1 MITVEKA
8 LEILKSETASL
19 AGEWKDL
26 TASNGHVLAETILSP
41 IDMPSFDQSAMD
53 GYAINAVEGRKIYN
67 VISEVA
73 AGSGEE
79 PVLNFGEAVRIFT
92 GAMVPASAN
101 VVVQQELVVRAGNEI
116 RIEREIQLGQ
126 HIRRQG
132 EQIKTGELALQA
144 GAILNPAAI
153 GFLAGLG
160 ITQVMVVKQPKI
172 SLITTGNELVE
183 PGNELK
189 RGQIYESNS
198 AMLCAAFETYHFK
211 NYTISKVEDDYDLTK
226 NAIETELDNSDFVIL
241 TGGISVG
248 DYDFVGKALHEI
260 GVQELFYKINQKPGK
275 PLYFGRIGNKVVAAL
290 PGNPAA
296 ALTCFYRYVLP
307 VLNQMAGKGFFGLE
321 EFELPLAASY
331 FKKGERAEF
340 LKAET
345 KDGHVSILGSQSSA
359 MLNSYA
365 QANALIYIPA
375 EKGQINKDECVKVLK
390 F

>member
-8 LEILKSETASL
+8 LEILKSETAPL
-19 AGEWKDL
+19 AGEWRSL
-26 TASNGHVLAETILSP
+26 GESNGHVLAESILSP

-53 GYAINAVEGRKIYN
+53 GYAINTVEGRKIYN

-101 VVVQQELVVRAGNEI
+101 VVVQQEWVVRAGNEI
-116 RIEREIQLGQ
+116 RIEREIQLVQ

-160 ITQVMVVKQPKI
+160 ITEVNVLKRPKI
-172 SLITTGNELVE
+172 GLITTGNELVE

-198 AMLCAAFETYHFK
+198 AMLCAAFETYYFK

-226 NAIETELDNSDFVIL
+226 KRIETELDNSDFVIL

-248 DYDFVGKALHEI
+248 DYDFVGKALQEI
-260 GVQELFYKINQKPGK
+260 GTQELFYKINQKPGK
-275 PLYFGRIGNKVVAAL
+275 PLYFGRIGNKMVAAL

-307 VLNQMAGKGFFGLE
+307 VLNQMAGKGFFGL
-321 EFELPLAASY
+321 
-331 FKKGERAEF
+331 
-340 LKAET
+340 
-345 KDGHVSILGSQSSA
+345 
-359 MLNSYA
+359 
-365 QANALIYIPA
+365 
-375 EKGQINKDECVKVLK
+375 
-390 F
+390 

>member
-8 LEILKSETASL
+8 LEILKSETAPL
-19 AGEWKDL
+19 AGEWRSL
-26 TASNGHVLAETILSP
+26 GESNGHVLAESILSP

-53 GYAINAVEGRKIYN
+53 GYAINTVEGRKIYN

-101 VVVQQELVVRAGNEI
+101 VVVQQEWVVRAGNEI

-160 ITQVMVVKQPKI
+160 ITEVNVLKRPKI
-172 SLITTGNELVE
+172 GLITTGNELVE

-198 AMLCAAFETYHFK
+198 AMLCAAFETYYFK

-226 NAIETELDNSDFVIL
+226 KRIETELDNSDFVIL

-248 DYDFVGKALHEI
+248 DYDFVGKALQEI
-260 GVQELFYKINQKPGK
+260 GTQELFYKINQKPGK
-275 PLYFGRIGNKVVAAL
+275 PLYFGRIGNKMVATL
-290 PGNPAA
+290 PGNQAA

-321 EFELPLAASY
+321 EFDLPLAASY

-340 LKAET
+340 LKAAIKNGT
-345 KDGHVSILGSQSSA
+345 VSILGSQSSA

>member
-8 LEILKSETASL
+8 LEILNKETSSL
-19 AGEWKDL
+19 ANERKAL
-26 TASNGHVLAETILSP
+26 SESNGRVLADSILSP

-53 GYAINAVEGRKIYN
+53 GYAINVVEGCEIYS

-73 AGSGEE
+73 AGSGQE
-79 PVLNFGEAVRIFT
+79 PALQQGEAVRIFT
-92 GAMVPASAN
+92 GAIVPASAN
-101 VVVQQELVVRAGNEI
+101 VVVQQEWVERSGNEI
-116 RIEREIQLGQ
+116 RITREIQLGQ

-132 EQIKTGELALQA
+132 EQIKTGELALQV

-160 ITQVMVVKQPKI
+160 ITEVNVVKQPKI

-198 AMLCAAFETYHFK
+198 GMLCAALETYQFK
-211 NYTISKVEDDYDLTK
+211 NYTISKVKDDYHLTK
-226 NAIETELDNSDFVIL
+226 KAIETELDNSDFVIL

-248 DYDFVGKALHEI
+248 DYDFVGKALQEI

-275 PLYFGRIGNKVVAAL
+275 PLYFGRIGNKMVAAL

-307 VLNQMAGKGFFGLE
+307 VLNQMAGKGFLGLE
-321 EFELPLAASY
+321 ELELPLAASY

-340 LKAET
+340 LKAEI
-345 KDGHVSILGSQSSA
+345 KNGIISILASQSSA

>member
-8 LEILKSETASL
+8 LEILKSETAPL
-19 AGEWKDL
+19 AGEWRSL
-26 TASNGHVLAETILSP
+26 GESNGHVLAESILSP
-41 IDMPSFDQSAMD
+41 IDMPSFYQSAMD

-101 VVVQQELVVRAGNEI
+101 VVVQQEWVVRAGNEI

-126 HIRRQG
+126 HIRRQC

-160 ITQVMVVKQPKI
+160 ITEVNVLKRQKI
-172 SLITTGNELVE
+172 GLITTGNELVE

-198 AMLCAAFETYHFK
+198 AMLCAAFETYYFK

-226 NAIETELDNSDFVIL
+226 KRIETELDNSDFVIL

-248 DYDFVGKALHEI
+248 DYDFVGKALQEI
-260 GVQELFYKINQKPGK
+260 GTQELFYKINQKPGK
-275 PLYFGRIGNKVVAAL
+275 PLYFGRIGNKMVAAL

-321 EFELPLAASY
+321 EFDLPLAASY

-340 LKAET
+340 LKAAIKNGT
-345 KDGHVSILGSQSSA
+345 VSILGSQSSA

>member
-8 LEILKSETASL
+8 LEILKCETAPL
-19 AGEWKDL
+19 TGEWKAL
-26 TASNGHVLAETILSP
+26 AASNGDVLAESILSP

-53 GYAINAVEGRKIYN
+53 GYAINAVEGKEIYH

-92 GAMVPASAN
+92 GALVPASAN
-101 VVVQQELVVRAGNEI
+101 IVVQQEWVTRSGNEI

-144 GAILNPAAI
+144 GAVLNPAAI

-160 ITQVMVVKQPKI
+160 ITKVNVIKQPKI
-172 SLITTGNELVE
+172 SLITTGNELVA
-183 PGNELK
+183 PGNTLK
-189 RGQIYESNS
+189 RGQIFESNS

-226 NAIETELDNSDFVIL
+226 KAIETELENADLVIL

-248 DYDFVGKALHEI
+248 DYDFVGKALQEI

-275 PLYFGRIGNKVVAAL
+275 PLFFGRIGNKMVAAL

-307 VLNQMAGKGFFGLE
+307 VLNQLAGKGFCGLE
-321 EFELPLAASY
+321 ELELSLAESY

-340 LKAET
+340 LKAEI
-345 KDGHVSILGSQSSA
+345 KNGHVSILGSQSSA

-365 QANALIYIPA
+365 QANALIYIPT

>member
-8 LEILKSETASL
+8 LEILKSETAPLAWEWKSL
-19 AGEWKDL
+19 AE
-26 TASNGHVLAETILSP
+26 SNGHVLAESILSP

-101 VVVQQELVVRAGNEI
+101 VVVQQEWVARAGNEI

-132 EQIKTGELALQA
+132 EQIKRGELALQA

-160 ITQVMVVKQPKI
+160 ITGVDVVKQPKI

-189 RGQIYESNS
+189 GGQIYESNS
-198 AMLCAAFETYHFK
+198 AMLCAAFQTYHFK

-248 DYDFVGKALHEI
+248 DYDFVGKALQEI
-260 GVQELFYKINQKPGK
+260 GVKELFYKINQKPGK

-321 EFELPLAASY
+321 ELELPLAASY

-340 LKAET
+340 LKAAIKNGT
-345 KDGHVSILGSQSSA
+345 VSILGSQSSA

-365 QANALIYIPA
+365 QANALIYIPS

>member
-8 LEILKSETASL
+8 LEILKSETAPL
-19 AGEWKDL
+19 AGEWRSL
-26 TASNGHVLAETILSP
+26 GESNGHVLAESILSP

-53 GYAINAVEGRKIYN
+53 GYAINTVEGRKIYN

-101 VVVQQELVVRAGNEI
+101 VVVQQEWVVRAGNEI

-160 ITQVMVVKQPKI
+160 ITEVNVLKRPKI
-172 SLITTGNELVE
+172 GLITTGNELVE

-198 AMLCAAFETYHFK
+198 AMLCAAFETYYFK

-226 NAIETELDNSDFVIL
+226 KRIETELDNSDFVIL

-248 DYDFVGKALHEI
+248 DYDFVGKALQEI
-260 GVQELFYKINQKPGK
+260 GTQELFYKINQKPGK
-275 PLYFGRIGNKVVAAL
+275 PLYFGRIGNKMVAAL

-321 EFELPLAASY
+321 EFDLPLAASY

-340 LKAET
+340 LKAAIKNGT
-345 KDGHVSILGSQSSA
+345 VSILGSQSSA

>member
-8 LEILKSETASL
+8 LEILKSETAPL
-19 AGEWKDL
+19 AGEWKSL
-26 TASNGHVLAETILSP
+26 GESNGHVLAESILSP

-101 VVVQQELVVRAGNEI
+101 VVVQQEWVARAGNEI

-160 ITQVMVVKQPKI
+160 ITRVMVVKQPKI

-248 DYDFVGKALHEI
+248 DYDFVGKALQEI

-275 PLYFGRIGNKVVAAL
+275 PLYFGRIGNKMVAAL

-296 ALTCFYRYVLP
+296 ALTCFYRYVFP

-340 LKAET
+340 LKAAIKNGT
-345 KDGHVSILGSQSSA
+345 VSILGSQSSA

-375 EKGQINKDECVKVLK
+375 EKGQINKDDCVKVLK

>member
-8 LEILKSETASL
+8 LEILKSETAPL
-19 AGEWKDL
+19 AGEWRSL
-26 TASNGHVLAETILSP
+26 GESNGHVLAESILSP

-101 VVVQQELVVRAGNEI
+101 VVVQQEWVVRAGNEI

-160 ITQVMVVKQPKI
+160 ITEVNVLKRPKI
-172 SLITTGNELVE
+172 GLITTGNELVE

-198 AMLCAAFETYHFK
+198 AMLCAAFETYYFK

-226 NAIETELDNSDFVIL
+226 KRIETELDNSDFVIL

-248 DYDFVGKALHEI
+248 DYDFVGKALQEI
-260 GVQELFYKINQKPGK
+260 GTQELFYKINQKPGK
-275 PLYFGRIGNKVVAAL
+275 PLYFGRIGNKMVAAL

-321 EFELPLAASY
+321 EFDLPLAASY

-340 LKAET
+340 LKAAIKNGT
-345 KDGHVSILGSQSSA
+345 VSILGSQSSA

>member
-8 LEILKSETASL
+8 LEILKSETAPL
-19 AGEWKDL
+19 AGEWRSL
-26 TASNGHVLAETILSP
+26 GESNGHVLAESILSP

-101 VVVQQELVVRAGNEI
+101 VVVQQEWVVRAGNEI

-160 ITQVMVVKQPKI
+160 ITEVNVLKRPKI
-172 SLITTGNELVE
+172 GLITTGN
-183 PGNELK
+183 
-189 RGQIYESNS
+189 
-198 AMLCAAFETYHFK
+198 
-211 NYTISKVEDDYDLTK
+211 
-226 NAIETELDNSDFVIL
+226 
-241 TGGISVG
+241 
-248 DYDFVGKALHEI
+248 
-260 GVQELFYKINQKPGK
+260 
-275 PLYFGRIGNKVVAAL
+275 
-290 PGNPAA
+290 
-296 ALTCFYRYVLP
+296 
-307 VLNQMAGKGFFGLE
+307 
-321 EFELPLAASY
+321 
-331 FKKGERAEF
+331 
-340 LKAET
+340 
-345 KDGHVSILGSQSSA
+345 
-359 MLNSYA
+359 
-365 QANALIYIPA
+365 
-375 EKGQINKDECVKVLK
+375 
-390 F
+390 

>member
-8 LEILKSETASL
+8 LEILKSETSPL
-19 AGEWKDL
+19 AGEWKAL
-26 TASNGHVLAETILSP
+26 GASNGHVLADSVLSP

-53 GYAINAVEGRKIYN
+53 GYAINSEVGREIYL

-79 PVLNFGEAVRIFT
+79 PALKPGEAVRIFT
-92 GAMVPASAN
+92 GAMVPSTAN
-101 VVVQQELVVRAGNEI
+101 VVIQQEWVERSGNEI
-116 RIEREIQLGQ
+116 RITREIQLGQ

-132 EQIKTGELALQA
+132 GQIKTGDLALQA
-144 GAILNPAAI
+144 GVVLNPAAI
-153 GFLAGLG
+153 GFLAGIG
-160 ITQVMVVKQPKI
+160 IKDVKVISQPKI

-189 RGQIYESNS
+189 LGQIYESNS
-198 AMLCAAFETYHFK
+198 AMLLAAFETYHFK
-211 NYTISKVEDDYDLTK
+211 NYTVSKVEDDYDLTK
-226 NAIETELDNSDFVIL
+226 KAIETQLENADLVIL

-248 DYDFVGKALHEI
+248 DYDFVGMALQEI

-275 PLYFGRIGNKVVAAL
+275 PLYFGKWGRKMVAAL

-296 ALTCFYRYVLP
+296 ALTCFYRYVFP
-307 VLNQMAGKGFFGLE
+307 VLNQLAGKGFRGLDE
-321 EFELPLAASY
+321 LELPLAASY
-331 FKKGERAEF
+331 LKKGERAEF
-340 LKAET
+340 LKAVVI
-345 KDGHVSILGSQSSA
+345 DGHVSILGSQSSA

-365 QANALIYIPA
+365 QANALLYIRA

>member
-8 LEILKSETASL
+8 LEILKSETAPL
-19 AGEWKDL
+19 AGEWRSL
-26 TASNGHVLAETILSP
+26 GESNGHVLAESILSP

-53 GYAINAVEGRKIYN
+53 GYAINTVEGRKIYN

-101 VVVQQELVVRAGNEI
+101 VVVQQEWVVRAGNEI

-160 ITQVMVVKQPKI
+160 ITEVNVLKRPKI
-172 SLITTGNELVE
+172 GLITTGNELVE

-198 AMLCAAFETYHFK
+198 AMLCAAFETYYFK
-211 NYTISKVEDDYDLTK
+211 NYTISKVEDDYDVTK
-226 NAIETELDNSDFVIL
+226 KRIETELDNSDFVIL

-248 DYDFVGKALHEI
+248 DYDFVGKALQEI
-260 GVQELFYKINQKPGK
+260 GTQELFYKINQKPGK
-275 PLYFGRIGNKVVAAL
+275 PLYFGRIGNKMVAAL

-321 EFELPLAASY
+321 EFDLPLAASY

-340 LKAET
+340 LKAAIKNGT
-345 KDGHVSILGSQSSA
+345 VSILGSQSSA